1 MNIYYRKLQSKP
13 TKIFKSIPK
22 LFKNILKIQKYFL
35 VRIINVIETKF
46 VYLRFFMVKD

>member
-22 LFKNILKIQKYFL
+22 LFKNYFK
-35 VRIINVIETKF
+35 KF
-46 VYLRFFMVKD
+46 KSIFW